1 MTNIEIEEKV
11 INTIAKSLGISVD
24 KIALEKEFIK
34 DLGADS
40 LDVVEIVIS
49 LEEAFKVLVDE
60 NDAEEIT
67 DVKSAVD
74 YITKLVNK

>member
-24 KIALEKEFIK
+24 KITLEKEFIK

-49 LEEAFKVLVDE
+49 LEETFKVLVDE

-67 DVKSAVD
+67 DVRSAIE
-74 YITKLVNK
+74 YITKLLNK

>member
-11 INTIAKSLGISVD
+11 IKTIAKSLGISVD
-24 KIALEKEFIK
+24 KITLDKEFIK

-67 DVKSAVD
+67 NVRSAVD
-74 YITKLVNK
+74 YITKLLNK